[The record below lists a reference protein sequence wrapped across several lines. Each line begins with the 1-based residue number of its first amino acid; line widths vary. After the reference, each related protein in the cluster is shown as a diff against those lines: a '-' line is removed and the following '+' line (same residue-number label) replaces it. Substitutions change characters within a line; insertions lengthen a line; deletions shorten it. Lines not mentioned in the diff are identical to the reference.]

1 MRGVQQHTKSSVSAV
16 DPSSGSG
23 VQQLWLSMPTDIA
36 QSFADDLIREFDNRR
51 SQLQL
56 DMLRAQ
62 VHLFLQKFIGT
73 QSSRGM
79 IPLMEND
86 FVTHWRENN
95 NNN

>member
-23 VQQLWLSMPTDIA
+23 IQQQLWLSMPTNIA

-62 VHLFLQKFIGT
+62 VHLFLPNFYRNTVIAWDDTINGK
-73 QSSRGM
+73 
-79 IPLMEND
+79 
-86 FVTHWRENN
+86 
-95 NNN
+95 

>member
-16 DPSSGSG
+16 DTSSGSG
-23 VQQLWLSMPTDIA
+23 IQQLWLSMPTDIA

-62 VHLFLQKFIGT
+62 VHLFLQNLLEHSHRVG
-73 QSSRGM
+73 
-79 IPLMEND
+79 
-86 FVTHWRENN
+86 
-95 NNN
+95 

>member
-16 DPSSGSG
+16 DPLSGSG
-23 VQQLWLSMPTDIA
+23 IQQLWLSMPTNIA

-62 VHLFLQKFIGT
+62 VLLFLQKFIGN
-73 QSSRGM
+73 SHRVG
-79 IPLMEND
+79 
-86 FVTHWRENN
+86 
-95 NNN
+95 